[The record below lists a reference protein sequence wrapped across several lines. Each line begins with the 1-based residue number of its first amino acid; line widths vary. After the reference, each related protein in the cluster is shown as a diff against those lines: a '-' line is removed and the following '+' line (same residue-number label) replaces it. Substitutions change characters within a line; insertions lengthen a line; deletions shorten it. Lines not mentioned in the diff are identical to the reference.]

1 MFMWMARVL
10 SAVLVTGFLAFSGP
24 PALAESLRP
33 LQPLLDAAQ
42 QGSTLVLEPGH
53 YAGPAVL
60 DKPMTLEGN
69 GLVTIDGGG
78 RGTVLLVDTDGATIS
93 GLRLIGS
100 GNSHNDL
107 DSGIQVRG
115 KYNVIK
121 DNVIE
126 DALFGID
133 LQQSNNN
140 IVRRNS
146 ISSKDIELGMRGDAI
161 RLWYSFDNRIVDNL
175 VTNSRDIVIWYSRD
189 NTISRNTAS
198 GGRYSLHFMYSQHN
212 LVESNTFFQNS
223 VGIFVM
229 YSDGIVIRNNHI
241 RDATGTTGVGI
252 GFKETSEVTVENNQI
267 LYCANGLYVDVSP
280 YQPDTVNIFNNN
292 LIAYNGI
299 GVSFLSDWKGNEFR
313 NNTLKGNLTQV
324 SVSGAGTAVRNLWEG
339 NHWDDYEGFDRDDDL
354 TGDTPYELHSY
365 ADRLWMDVPPVQF
378 FKGSPLLEVLDFLE
392 RLAPFSPPK
401 LLLRDAVP
409 VMKVSD
415 ES

>member
-1 MFMWMARVL
+1 MTSVSRFHVIWVAGL
-10 SAVLVTGFLAFSGP
+10 LFCSGS
-24 PALAESLRP
+24 PASLAEEARP
-33 LQPLLDAAQ
+33 LQPILNEAKA
-42 QGSTLVLEPGH
+42 GGTLVLEPG
-53 YAGPAVL
+53 YYRGPAIL
-60 DKPMTLEGN
+60 DKPLTLEGN
-69 GLVTIDGGG
+69 GKVTIDAGG
-78 RGTVLLVDTDGATIS
+78 RGTVLVVDTDGATIS

-100 GNSHNDL
+100 GVSHNDL

-140 IVRRNS
+140 IVRRNR

-161 RLWYSFDNRIVDNL
+161 RLWYSYNNRIIDNV
-175 VTNSRDIVIWYSRD
+175 VTNSRDIVVWYSRD

-198 GGRYSLHFMYSQHN
+198 GGRYSLHFMYSQFN
-212 LVESNTFFQNS
+212 LVEDNTFFDNS

-229 YSDGIVIRNNHI
+229 YSDGVVMRNNHI
-241 RDATGTTGVGI
+241 RNATGTTGVGI
-252 GFKETSEVTVENNQI
+252 GFKESSEVVTENNQI
-267 LYCANGLYVDVSP
+267 LYCANGIYIDVSP
-280 YQPDTVNIFNNN
+280 YQPDTTNTFVNNVV
-292 LIAYNGI
+292 AYNGI
-299 GVSFLSDWKGNEFR
+299 AVRFHNDWIGNEFR
-313 NNTLKGNLTQV
+313 DNQFKGNLTQV
-324 SVSGAGTAVRNLWEG
+324 AVGGGGTATRHLWQG
-339 NHWDDYEGFDRDDDL
+339 NHWDDYEGFDRDNDGI
-354 TGDTPYELHSY
+354 GDTPHEMHAY
-365 ADRLWMDVPPVQF
+365 ADRLWMDVPPAQF

-409 VMKVSD
+409 VIRVKG